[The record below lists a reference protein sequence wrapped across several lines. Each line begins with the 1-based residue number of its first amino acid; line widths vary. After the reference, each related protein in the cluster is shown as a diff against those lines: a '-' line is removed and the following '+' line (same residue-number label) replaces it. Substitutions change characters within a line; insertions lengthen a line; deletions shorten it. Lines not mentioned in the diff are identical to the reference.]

1 MRNAVEPNEV
11 TKIRKISPTIT
22 TVDPATARFASFS
35 ATGASETKRS
45 DIENVKKSAHAP
57 ADPKPVVWDGI
68 AKTTKMPAMTR
79 VHEWSS
85 ADTGV
90 GPSIASGSQSQ
101 EIPITDLKIETVKIP
116 RPKEV
121 TGLESAN
128 NPTFH
133 NPAVATIPAR
143 TTSPMR
149 LKPIAESEEEKVKD
163 RANQVEIRQ
172 KLTSP
177 TSSQPKIS
185 RNMFPDPAFP
195 TTSQTVSRNATNV
208 SRNFVNPLS
217 NSR

>member
-1 MRNAVEPNEV
+1 MRKAVEPNEV

-22 TVDPATARFASFS
+22 TVDPATVRFASFS
-35 ATGASETKRS
+35 ATGASETKS
-45 DIENVKKSAHAP
+45 KDTENSKKSDHGP
-57 ADPKPVVWDGI
+57 EDPNPVACVGI
-68 AKTTKMPAMTR
+68 AKTTKIPAMTK
-79 VHEWSS
+79 VHEWSN

-101 EIPITDLKIETVKIP
+101 EIPITDLKIETPKIP
-116 RPKEV
+116 RLKKA
-121 TGLESAN
+121 TGLESAD

-133 NPAVATIPAR
+133 DPAVATIPAR

-185 RNMFPDPAFP
+185 RNVFPDPGFP
-195 TTSQTVSRNATNV
+195 TTSQTVSRKATKV

-217 NSR
+217 NSK